1 MNLRKVLSKIFSLIV
16 LAFLVAFCFPKIN
29 AQSNTLNTDI
39 IRQTIIDFEKL
50 TDQAVN
56 KEIFYYSG
64 DASNPSEEV
73 SYGCDGYNRDKLN
86 LVEAKIRSVR
96 EYMLEHN
103 LVKPREVVFK
113 TVHPELFQ
121 LYEQMLADISA
132 FKATRVTGSRED
144 LRYVLKNFNL
154 YKTLQLKNK
163 GTETGPFEIILSD
176 SIGKLSECLTYYVS
190 DTLFKKYNKHVSK
203 IEQLIALHNDN
214 LDAVDSEINTK
225 VNELKDLYTQIT
237 ATSDGDKGSFVDF
250 KVVHSED
257 ETITRTVRKNI
268 TLDEETLYGTTT
280 VKYKSQ
286 RYTENEMLTP
296 SEQAGFTKTVN
307 GTPIK
312 YLPKVYYYNKWRDQ
326 KGNYTVVKRYLFLSS
341 NPTGTANIPV
351 PENNTFYIEW
361 VPEKPVAVFKIAL
374 PFPVYKGQEF
384 VYKTVVID
392 FPSWD
397 QTTIPE
403 APTYDQIR
411 YLLSYSEDWQYFK
424 DALTEYEY
432 VFEGWYS
439 ANVLY
444 KFNTVPTEDI
454 VITAKF
460 KRKPIAKPSYTFS
473 LIHDGVE
480 FQKIKVNYN
489 LVGTNLVITD
499 ESLNM
504 IKTILK
510 EEDLYRYTLTG
521 AKLKDETVFD
531 YQTFDYNTFNAPL
544 KNGNGLLLYDR
555 TRVYK
560 LEYNFKNIYL
570 AGDEI
575 KFKTVKYFASG
586 EIINDDLR
594 DEVNKY
600 CQNPKTAFELEL
612 DYWVNKETGELFD
625 FTAPL
630 PSRNINLEPVLK
642 KKETPFVPIE
652 TLHFQKNSFSIAPFD
667 TDYYELRIPY
677 SVYPSGATEKFEVLP
692 VNIKD
697 HELLKLFAEEDFM
710 RIEGNE
716 IVLKFP
722 KTVYDKLFTRLT
734 KQTDGQI
741 VFKIV
746 PNSQSLPGLNF
757 GIDSLVYKQTLAE
770 YKGINSVFV
779 NIQGHSSALNEKL
792 EEAKAYLSSRY
803 LSRAF
808 YDGITIPLGSK
819 VVTDERLYSRLV
831 QLIEFAELILRKTQR
846 DFEYQMAPKGSFDKG
861 NSYNSFLKET
871 YENLKAVLLALK
883 SNEQTVTTD
892 NGDKGNTT
900 FVFYNHDGS
909 IYRKFLV
916 HYNVGI
922 KLPSLTFLP
931 RYENFTV
938 EQYDK
943 LFHYRF
949 SHFATKQQTFDGTS
963 KMNFIGVFDF
973 KNAFPYFDLEGVKVV
988 NFYPQYSVSQSEFKK
1003 LIVEDI
1009 EGGVLKTQNI
1019 NLMDNVESYEQLDFL
1034 EFSKQ
1039 NTLSGI
1045 NYVTYE
1051 NLVSE
1056 KHLLSL
1062 KNLKE
1067 ILRLEKKHSER
1078 SDIRFTVKEKKTFT
1092 KTKEELVNSAIS
1104 LNKTSKVENG
1114 AASFM
1119 YVFKFKNELDQSTI
1133 SDYLTNIMLVGD
1145 KEFVRDY
1152 KVKITPVNRGFY
1164 LVNFMV
1170 YFKFDSVKDSK
1181 PDYQNFSLKDLFGEP
1196 LDGSELTA
1204 LFKHDVALPASPIT
1218 KEKLE
1223 LIKTLF
1229 TEVMGEHEY
1238 SPFENADFVRYGRKV
1253 LPESFSGILPRALE
1267 NIESK
1272 LNDGSLTQ
1280 EEIDT
1285 CVRDFFSVYQYI
1297 SNASITGRNHDIS
1310 PDLLDKLNNL
1320 KTEIQTFEGTI
1331 ETTSYEE
1338 STEIGLT
1345 LPQTKKE
1352 ELTSIV
1358 SKLNAFIA
1366 AFPVNPQNG
1375 GAVTDTDLNNLTNS
1389 FNSIKNSVLIPNSFI
1404 ENTLNE
1410 TLLLKNDCEITS
1422 TPSLLYTLKKGKKY
1436 LTEEDMNLLDLE
1448 TAKLQN
1454 VNTEIVNFNTLHN
1467 TNPDLTSLKL
1477 RYESVKTKLTEIKS
1491 RVIIGTW
1498 EMPNLTALTA
1508 LRNKLVALK
1517 EMVNETDSVNPYL
1530 LETGKKFLEKALYS
1544 ELIEDINEI
1553 NHTLNNASTLFQSD
1567 IDAVKN
1573 LKEPNLKKYED
1584 RVIFGAKRFVELF
1597 KAFKDLKQNVKK
1609 SEGLPSEKLPDGE
1622 KFVTN
1627 EDYALLEKDIE
1638 NLNTMISSETVN
1650 KDTIEADLA
1659 KFENDFDSIKKR
1671 IIIGKNDVDISMLKE
1686 FLIKVKAFKNE
1697 VKHYRKDK
1705 VQKGDQCLLS
1715 KHYNE
1720 LTNMIDELEKKTED
1734 DFKSGKELTEYLEAK
1749 NKRFEQIKGFAFTY
1763 SPKLKTTLLAV
1774 LIPLGSL
1781 ILIATIVIIVVKKK
1795 RTKKEP
1801 KNL

>member
-1 MNLRKVLSKIFSLIV
+1 MNLRKILSKIFSLIV
-16 LAFLVAFCFPKIN
+16 LAFLVPFCFPKIN
-29 AQSNTLNTDI
+29 AQSNTLNTDV
-39 IRQTIIDFEKL
+39 IRETIIDFEKL
-50 TDQAVN
+50 TDQSVN
-56 KEIFYYSG
+56 KEIFYYSE
-64 DASNPSEEV
+64 DASNPSEEI
-73 SYGCDGYNRDKLN
+73 SYGCDGYNRGKLN

-103 LVKPREVVFK
+103 LVKPREIISK
-113 TVHPELFQ
+113 TVHPELFSH
-121 LYEQMLADISA
+121 YEQLLLDISV

-144 LRYVLKNFNL
+144 LRYVLKSFNL
-154 YKTLQLKNK
+154 YKSLHLKNK
-163 GTETGPFEIILSD
+163 GSETGPFEVVLAD
-176 SIGKLSECLTYYVS
+176 SIGKLSKCLTYYVS
-190 DTLFKKYNKHVSK
+190 DTLFKKFNKQVSK
-203 IEQLIALHNDN
+203 IEELIALHNDN
-214 LDAVDSEINTK
+214 FDVVDSEINTK
-225 VNELKDLYTQIT
+225 VNELKDVYTQIT
-237 ATSDGDKGSFVDF
+237 TSDGDKGSFIDF

-257 ETITRTVRKNI
+257 ESIVRTVRKDVTPVEVGMYGI
-268 TLDEETLYGTTT
+268 TTIE
-280 VKYKSQ
+280 YKSQ
-286 RYTENEMLTP
+286 KYTKNEILTP
-296 SEQAGFTKTVN
+296 IEQVGFTKTVN
-307 GTPIK
+307 GTPVK
-312 YLPKVYYYNKWRDQ
+312 YLPKVYYYVKWRDQ
-326 KGNYTVVKRYLFLSS
+326 KGNYVAVKRYLFLSAS
-341 NPTGTANIPV
+341 PFGTMQIPV

-361 VPEKPVAVFKIAL
+361 VPEKPVVVFKISL

-384 VYKTVVID
+384 VYKTVVAD
-392 FPSWD
+392 FASWD

-403 APTYDQIR
+403 TPTYDTIK

-424 DALTEYEY
+424 DTLTEYEY
-432 VFEGWYS
+432 TFEGWYS
-439 ANVLY
+439 SNVPY
-444 KFNTVPTEDI
+444 KFTTVPTEDL

-460 KRKPIAKPSYTFS
+460 KRKPIVKPSYTFS

-489 LVGTNLVITD
+489 LVGSNLVITE
-499 ESLNM
+499 ESLNL
-504 IKTILK
+504 IKTVLK

-521 AKLKDETVFD
+521 AKLKDGTVFD
-531 YQTFDYNTFNAPL
+531 YQTFDYATFNTPL

-555 TRVYK
+555 TKVYK

-586 EIINDDLR
+586 EVINDDLR
-594 DEVNKY
+594 DDVNNY
-600 CQNPKTAFELEL
+600 CQSQKSTFELEL
-612 DYWVNKETGELFD
+612 NYWVNRETGEPFD

-630 PSRNINLEPVLK
+630 PNKNISLEPVLK
-642 KKETPFVPIE
+642 QKETPFVPIE
-652 TLHFQKNSFSIAPFD
+652 TIHLQKNSFNIVPFD

-677 SVYPSGATEKFEVLP
+677 SVYPSSATEKFEVLP
-692 VNIKD
+692 INVKD
-697 HELLKLFAEEDFM
+697 NDLLKLFAGNSFM
-710 RIEGNE
+710 RVEGNE

-722 KTVYDKLFTRLT
+722 KTIYDKLFTRLA

-746 PNSQSLPGLNF
+746 SHSQSIPGISF

-770 YKGINSVFV
+770 YKGINSIFV
-779 NIQGHSSALNEKL
+779 NIQGHSNALNEKL
-792 EEAKAYLSSRY
+792 EEAKAYLNSRY
-803 LSRAF
+803 LSRVF

-819 VVTDERLYSRLV
+819 VVTDECLYSRLV
-831 QLIEFAELILRKTQR
+831 QLIEFAELILRKNQR
-846 DFEYQMAPKGSFDKG
+846 DFEYQFAPKGSFDKG
-861 NSYNSFLKET
+861 NSYNCFLKAT
-871 YENLKAVLLALK
+871 YENLKSTLVALQ

-909 IYRKFLV
+909 VYRKFLV

-922 KLPSLTFLP
+922 ELPSMTVSP
-931 RYENFTV
+931 RYENFVV

-949 SHFATKQQTFDGTS
+949 SHFVATKQQTFDGTS
-963 KMNFIGVFDF
+963 PMNFTGVFDF
-973 KNAFPYFDLEGVKVV
+973 KNTFPYFDLEGAKVV
-988 NFYPQYSVSQSEFKK
+988 NFYPQYSVSQSGFKK

-1009 EGGVLKTQNI
+1009 EGGVLNTQNI
-1019 NLMDNVESYEQLDFL
+1019 NLKDNIESYEQLDFL
-1034 EFSKQ
+1034 EFSKE

-1045 NYVTYE
+1045 NYVTHE
-1051 NLVSE
+1051 NLVSG

-1062 KNLKE
+1062 KSLKE
-1067 ILRLEKKHSER
+1067 ILLLEKKHPER
-1078 SDIRFTVKEKKTFT
+1078 SNIRFSVKEKKTFT
-1092 KTKEELVNSAIS
+1092 KTKEELIS
-1104 LNKTSKVENG
+1104 EAVPLDNTSKVENG
-1114 AASFM
+1114 AASFT
-1119 YVFKFKNELDQSTI
+1119 YIFKFKNDLEQNTI
-1133 SDYLTNIMLVGD
+1133 SDYLKNITLVGN

-1152 KVKITPVNRGFY
+1152 KVRITPVNRGFY
-1164 LVNFMV
+1164 LVDFTI
-1170 YFKFDSVKDSK
+1170 YFKFDSVKDNK
-1181 PDYQNFSLKDLFGEP
+1181 PDYIYFSLKDLFNQTIDDSQ
-1196 LDGSELTA
+1196 LVA
-1204 LFKHDVALPASPIT
+1204 LFKHTAAIPTPPVT

-1223 LIKTLF
+1223 MIKALF
-1229 TEVMGEHEY
+1229 VEIMAAHEY
-1238 SPFENADFVRYGRKV
+1238 SPFENADFVRYGIRV
-1253 LPESFSGILPRALE
+1253 LPESFSRILPREIE
-1267 NIESK
+1267 NIENK

-1280 EEIDT
+1280 EDIIT

-1310 PDLLDKLNNL
+1310 PDLFDKLKNL
-1320 KTEIQTFEGTI
+1320 KTEIEAFKGTL
-1331 ETTSYEE
+1331 EVLSYEE

-1345 LPQTKKE
+1345 LPQTKNE
-1352 ELTSIV
+1352 ELMSLV
-1358 SKLNAFIA
+1358 SNLDALIA

-1375 GAVTDTDLNNLTNS
+1375 TAVTDTDLNNLKSS

-1410 TLLLKNDCEITS
+1410 ILLLKNDCEITS

-1448 TAKLQN
+1448 IVKLQS
-1454 VNTEIVNFNTLHN
+1454 VNTEIVNFNTLHD
-1467 TNPDLTSLKL
+1467 TNPDLASLKS

-1498 EMPNLTALTA
+1498 EMPNLTALTI

-1517 EMVNETDSVNPYL
+1517 ETVNETNNVNPYL

-1584 RVIFGAKRFVELF
+1584 LVVLGAKRFVELF
-1597 KAFKDLKQNVKK
+1597 EAFKDLKQNVKK

-1671 IIIGKNDVDISMLKE
+1671 IIIGKNDIDISMLKE
-1686 FLIKVKAFKNE
+1686 FLIKVKAFKSE

-1705 VQKGDQCLLS
+1705 VQKGDRCLLS
-1715 KHYNE
+1715 KHYSE
-1720 LTNMIDELEKKTED
+1720 LTNMISELEKKTED

-1749 NKRFEQIKGFAFTY
+1749 NKRFEQIKGFAFIY
-1763 SPKLKTTLLAV
+1763 SPKLRITLLAV

-1781 ILIATIVIIVVKKK
+1781 ILIFTIVIIVLKKK
-1795 RTKKEP
+1795 RSKKEP
-1801 KNL
+1801 QNL